1 MQERDARAGLVR
13 RTDHLVEMQDI
24 TTNTLEILLPII
36 ANLAGRIARLEEIV
50 AYLVPDS
57 EKKS

>member
-1 MQERDARAGLVR
+1 MR

-24 TTNTLEILLPII
+24 TTDTLEILLPIMV
-36 ANLAGRIARLEEIV
+36 NLAGRIARLEEIV